1 MTSVLDGIRVLDLSS
16 GIAGPVAGM
25 LLADHGADVAKIE
38 PPGGDPLRGTPGYE
52 TWLRGRRSAELDL
65 RDPADRTTF
74 LSLARGAD
82 VVLESFSPGVT
93 RRLGVDA
100 ETLLAAN
107 PRLVYC
113 SITAYGPRTSF
124 RDRPGYD
131 ALVAARVGT
140 LHEQRGHLGGAM
152 THMNGEEP
160 YLPDLEIPEGM
171 EPGSPRSG
179 PIFTY
184 SPWLSLATAL
194 NASLGINAALLARET
209 TGRGQHVETSLL
221 QAALTV
227 TASKW
232 LRAED
237 SDSPGFRTWVY
248 DQRATKG
255 MFQCADGRWVQQ
267 WVPNPSF
274 AISSADGDTLEL
286 RRDVDRVRDD
296 PDRVGSDLENIVV
309 LAHYFPLMAAAFRKF
324 PSDDW
329 VRVAA
334 EAGVP
339 LQPVRTPEEALLDS
353 ALEAEGAVT
362 DVAHPEYGSLRQA
375 GILYGLSATPGA
387 VQGPVPRVGEHTDA
401 IRAEAGSV
409 TAAHATDANARTD
422 TLSSPLN
429 RVDSVPPS
437 RSSEH
442 GSTSSPLAGI
452 TVLDLGFA
460 VAGPFGTQ
468 LLADLGANVIKVNA
482 WRDPHWHANHIAYGA
497 NRGKRSIGIDLKTPD
512 GLAVLHRLVE
522 SADVVHSNMRRD
534 ALHRLKVDEGSLR
547 EVNPD
552 IIYVHTRGFDRGP
565 RSDSPGNDQTGCSLA
580 GVTYEDGGC
589 HDGGRPFWSLT
600 SLGDTG
606 NGFLSAIGALQALYH
621 RKRTGVAQ
629 SVDTS
634 ILNAGL
640 LCASMASLRPD
651 GSPLPRPQLDRMQ
664 LGLSPHYRLYE
675 TSDGW
680 VCLAALTDAHRAALA
695 RTLHV
700 SSLPKDDELTA
711 LLEQWFASRTA
722 ADAFTALDSAGVPSE
737 IADGNFG
744 VRIHD
749 DPEMQEL
756 GLVVKQ
762 QHPKLGRFGHFG
774 VTIDFSDTPQHIYG
788 PPPVVGQHTR
798 EIMREHGYDDADV
811 DKLVESKAVFEE
823 LWIG

>member
-1 MTSVLDGIRVLDLSS
+1 MASVLDGIRVLDLSS

-25 LLADHGADVAKIE
+25 LLADHGADVVKIE
-38 PPGGDPLRGTPGYE
+38 PPGGDPRRGTPGYD

-65 RDPADRTTF
+65 HDAADRATF
-74 LSLARGAD
+74 LALARTAD
-82 VVLESFSPGVT
+82 VVIESFSPGVT
-93 RRLGVDA
+93 ERLGIDA

-107 PRLVYC
+107 PRLVHC
-113 SITAYGPRTSF
+113 SITAYGARTSF

-131 ALVAARVGT
+131 ALVSARVGT
-140 LHEQRGHLGGAM
+140 LYEQRGHLGGAM
-152 THMNGEEP
+152 THMNREDP
-160 YLPDLEIPEGM
+160 YLPELEVPEGM
-171 EPGSPRSG
+171 EPGSPREG

-184 SPWLSLATAL
+184 TPWLSFATAF

-221 QAALTV
+221 QAAFTV

-232 LRAED
+232 IRAED
-237 SDSPGFRTWVY
+237 SDSRGFRTWVY
-248 DQRATKG
+248 DRRATKG
-255 MFQCADGRWVQQ
+255 MFQCSDGRWVQH
-267 WVPNPSF
+267 WVPNPAF
-274 AISSADGDTLEL
+274 ALSSADGDTLQL

-309 LAHYFPLMAAAFRKF
+309 LAHYFPLMADAFRKF

-339 LQPVRTPEEALLDS
+339 LQPVRTPEEALVDP
-353 ALEAEGAVT
+353 ALVAEGAVT
-362 DVAHPEYGSLRQA
+362 DVPHPEFGSLRQA
-375 GILYGLSATPGA
+375 GILYGLSETPGA
-387 VQGPVPRVGEHTDA
+387 VQGPVPRVGEHTDE
-401 IRAEAGSV
+401 IRAEA
-409 TAAHATDANARTD
+409 AAGPAPAPAISAAATLPA
-422 TLSSPLN
+422 
-429 RVDSVPPS
+429 
-437 RSSEH
+437 
-442 GSTSSPLAGI
+442 PLAGV

-482 WRDPHWHANHIAYGA
+482 WRDPYWHANHIAYGA
-497 NRGKRSIGIDLKTPD
+497 NRGKRSIGIDLKTPE

-522 SADVVHSNMRRD
+522 RADVVHSNMRRD
-534 ALHRLKVDEGSLR
+534 ALHRLKVDEASLR

-580 GVTYEDGGC
+580 GVTFEDGGC
-589 HDGGRPFWSLT
+589 RDGGRPFWSLT

-606 NGFLSAIGALQALYH
+606 NGFLSAIGVLQALYH

-640 LCASMASLRPD
+640 LCASMTSLRPD
-651 GSPLPRPQLDRMQ
+651 GTPLPRPHLDGMQ
-664 LGLSPHYRLYE
+664 LGLSPRYRLYE
-675 TSDGW
+675 AADEW
-680 VCLAALTDAHRAALA
+680 VCLAALTDEHRAALA
-695 RTLHV
+695 SALGV
-700 SSLPKDDELTA
+700 DALPIDDDLA
-711 LLEQWFASRTA
+711 SLLEEWFASRTA
-722 ADAFTALDSAGVPSE
+722 ADAFAALDAHGVPCE
-737 IADGNFG
+737 IADGDFG
-744 VRIHD
+744 VRAHD

-762 QHPKLGRFGHFG
+762 QHPKLGRFEQFG
-774 VTIDFSDTPQHIYG
+774 VTIDFSSTPQHIQG
-788 PPPVVGQHTR
+788 PAPVVGQHTR

>member
-1 MTSVLDGIRVLDLSS
+1 MTGVLDGVRVLDLSS

-25 LLADHGADVAKIE
+25 LLADHGADVVKIE
-38 PPGGDPLRGTPGYE
+38 PPGGDPRRGTPGYD

-65 RDPADRTTF
+65 HDPSDRATF
-74 LSLARGAD
+74 LALARDAD

-93 RRLGVDA
+93 ARLGIDA
-100 ETLLAAN
+100 QTLLAAN

-113 SITAYGPRTSF
+113 SITAYGAHTSF

-140 LHEQRGHLGGAM
+140 LTEQRGHLGGAM

-160 YLPDLEIPEGM
+160 YLPDLEISEGM

-184 SPWLSLATAL
+184 TPWLSLATAF

-209 TGRGQHVETSLL
+209 TRRGQHVETSLL
-221 QAALTV
+221 QAAFTV

-237 SDSPGFRTWVY
+237 SDSRGFRSWVY
-248 DQRATKG
+248 DRRATKG
-255 MFQCADGRWVQQ
+255 MFQCADGRWIQN
-267 WVPNPSF
+267 WVPNPAF
-274 AISSADGDTLEL
+274 ALSSADGDTLAL

-296 PDRVGSDLENIVV
+296 PERIGADLENIVV
-309 LAHYFPLMAAAFRKF
+309 LAHYFPLMAEAYRKF
-324 PSDDW
+324 PSDEW
-329 VRVAA
+329 VRVGAQ
-334 EAGVP
+334 AGVP
-339 LQPVRTPEEALLDS
+339 LQPVRTPEEALVDP
-353 ALEAEGAVT
+353 ALIDDGAVV
-362 DVAHPEYGSLRQA
+362 DVPHPEYGSLRQA

-387 VQGPVPRVGEHTDA
+387 VQRGVPRVGEHTEE
-401 IRAEAGSV
+401 IRAEAAGVSAGADAGVAAAAGS
-409 TAAHATDANARTD
+409 
-422 TLSSPLN
+422 SSGALRAPL
-429 RVDSVPPS
+429 
-437 RSSEH
+437 H
-442 GSTSSPLAGI
+442 GV

-468 LLADLGANVIKVNA
+468 LLADLGADVIKVNA
-482 WRDPHWHANHIAYGA
+482 WRDPYWHANHIAYGA
-497 NRGKRSIGIDLKTPD
+497 NRGKRSIGIDLKTPE

-534 ALHRLKVDEGSLR
+534 ALHRLKVDEASLR

-580 GVTYEDGGC
+580 GVTFEDGGC
-589 HDGGRPFWSLT
+589 RDGGKPFWSLT

-606 NGFLSAIGALQALYH
+606 NGFLSAIGVLQALYH
-621 RKRTGVAQ
+621 RQRTGVAQ
-629 SVDTS
+629 AVDTS
-634 ILNAGL
+634 ILNAGM
-640 LCASMASLRPD
+640 LCASMTSLRPD
-651 GSPLPRPQLDRMQ
+651 GTPLPRPQLDRMQ
-664 LGLSPHYRLYE
+664 LGLSARYRLYE

-680 VCLAALTDAHRAALA
+680 VCVAVFADEERAAFAAALGLDALPDDDALA
-695 RTLHV
+695 
-700 SSLPKDDELTA
+700 S
-711 LLEQWFASRTA
+711 LLEGWFAARPA
-722 ADAFTALDSAGVPSE
+722 ADAFATLDAHGVPCE
-737 IADGNFG
+737 ICDGDFG
-744 VRIHD
+744 VRVHD
-749 DPEMQEL
+749 DPEMQAL

-762 QHPKLGRFGHFG
+762 EHPKLGRFEHFG
-774 VTIDFSDTPQHIYG
+774 VTIDFSDTPQHIQG
-788 PPPVVGQHTR
+788 PPPTVGQHTR

-823 LWIG
+823 LWVG